1 MDQVGI
7 GFIVVIGLVIVGV
20 PLVAALRRR
29 AVRRLFARLDLA
41 VAPERAAPGGE
52 LTLRAAAVPRAPLPV
67 RAIELLIECEQYAS
81 EPDRLRDTSA
91 DRSLVAIHHRAA
103 LFADGTLGPP
113 GLPEWSTTARLPP
126 DALPSLRLRSHRILW
141 RAVLRVDVAGRRE
154 LQVVRRFVVCPALA
168 PEAAATAPA
177 APAPERLEL
186 APTGKTARCRVA
198 LEGPPVL
205 TAGAPLVAT
214 LIVAAREAVRLRGVR
229 ASLVWR
235 TEGTARPE
243 RRTAARAL
251 VAREERRLAAGEER
265 RWELRLEVPAEP
277 VTTVGTLFR
286 LGWVLRVELEGS
298 APSERHERPIV
309 VRPGRGGP

>member
-7 GFIVVIGLVIVGV
+7 GFIVVIGAIVVGV

-29 AVRRLFARLDLA
+29 AVRRLFAQLDLA

-52 LTLRAAAVPRAPLPV
+52 LTVRAAVVPRAPLPV
-67 RAIELLIECEQYAS
+67 RAIELLIECEEYAS
-81 EPDRLRDTSA
+81 EPDHLRDTSA

-113 GLPEWSTTARLPP
+113 GLPAWSTTVRLPP
-126 DALPSLRLRSHRILW
+126 DALPSLRARSHRILW

-154 LQVVRRFVVCPALA
+154 LQVVRRFVVRPALA

-177 APAPERLEL
+177 APAPGRLEL

-198 LEGPPVL
+198 LEGPPEV
-205 TAGAPLVAT
+205 TAGAPLAAT
-214 LIVAAREAVRLRGVR
+214 LIVAAQDTVRLRGVR

-243 RRTAARAL
+243 ERTGARA
-251 VAREERRLAAGEER
+251 VVVREELRLAAGEER
-265 RWELRLEVPAEP
+265 RWDLRLEVPVEP
-277 VTTVGTLFR
+277 VTTVGSLFR
-286 LGWVLRVELEGS
+286 VVWVLRVELEGGVP
-298 APSERHERPIV
+298 AERHELPLV
-309 VRPGRGGP
+309 VRPGPGAA